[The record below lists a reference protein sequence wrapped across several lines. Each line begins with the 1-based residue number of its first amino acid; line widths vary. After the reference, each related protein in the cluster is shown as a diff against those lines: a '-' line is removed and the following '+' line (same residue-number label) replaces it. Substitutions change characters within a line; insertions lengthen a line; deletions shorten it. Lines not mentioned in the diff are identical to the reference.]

1 MIKTEIAVGK
11 INTDD
16 FLNGLDYSLSAILD
30 DIQSA
35 GARIIDIKYQS
46 VFEPRINC
54 VVGSAM
60 IIYEMPETN
69 RQITETSCEE
79 RL

>member
-1 MIKTEIAVGK
+1 MVQIVTFSGITECDGSFGIDEKVNTFLGK
-11 INTDD
+11 LAKSGGIVK
-16 FLNGLDYSLSAILD
+16 
-30 DIQSA
+30 
-35 GARIIDIKYQS
+35 DIKYAYAVS
-46 VFEPRINC
+46 
-54 VVGSAM
+54 GSAHDFVTAM